1 MTSNIREPDNKEMK
15 GRNKKA
21 PSVAEAEGGATEEER
36 GTTEEDNTEDLV
48 VQFVDEVKIA
58 TLTPCVLFPCMA
70 AAWNLTVWD
79 GTKSF

>member
-21 PSVAEAEGGATEEER
+21 PSVAEAEGGAIEEERGTTEEER
-36 GTTEEDNTEDLV
+36 GTTGEDNTEDLV

-58 TLTPCVLFPCMA
+58 TLTPCVLFACMA
-70 AAWNLTVWD
+70 AA
-79 GTKSF
+79 